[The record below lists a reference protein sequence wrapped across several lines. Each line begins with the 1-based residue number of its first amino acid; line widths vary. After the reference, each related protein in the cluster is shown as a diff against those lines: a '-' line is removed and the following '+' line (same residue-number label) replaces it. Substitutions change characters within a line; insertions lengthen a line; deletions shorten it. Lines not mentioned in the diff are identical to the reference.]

1 MALNIKDD
9 NFEAIVAEGKP
20 VVLDFWATWCGPCKM
35 IAPFI
40 EELAEE
46 YKDTVNIGKCDVD
59 ENDELP
65 GQFGVRNIP
74 TVLFIKNGEVVD
86 KQVGATTKAA
96 LKEKIEAVDH
106 VKKVLWYDSVLDVS
120 VPVEMLPKDLREAF
134 FNGDATMMIALFDN
148 TTSSETSMEAVT
160 QIRKITSKNCFVS
173 GMTGIVTDIKQIA
186 LKEMPIYVV
195 IASCLSLIV
204 LLLAMDSL
212 VVPVLF
218 LLCIGVAVLYNLGSN
233 IFLGQI
239 SYITQALTAVLQLG
253 VTMDYSIFLLNSYEE
268 NKKRFPGE
276 KERAM
281 GHAIANTF
289 KSVVGSSVT
298 TVAGFIALCVMTF
311 ALGRDL
317 GIVMAKGVVIGVICC
332 VTILP
337 ALILVFDKP
346 IEKTR
351 HKLLLSNM
359 DRPSAFITKYYKV
372 WIVAFLV
379 LLLPA
384 IYGNNHTKIYY
395 NIADSLP
402 ATLNSNVSIKKV
414 KDDFGTSNM
423 HIVMMDK
430 NMSAKDKQQMFKKI
444 DKVKG
449 VKWTISMSSLIG
461 PSVPDSMIPKDVRK
475 MMQSKNYELA
485 FVSTKYESAT
495 DPVNTQIKKID
506 KIVKSYDKSGMV
518 IGEAPLM
525 KDLQDVTD
533 VDLVNVNIISIAAIF
548 VIILIIFKSISLPV
562 ILVAVIEFAIMINM
576 AIPYYQ
582 GVSLPFV
589 ASIVIGAIQLGA
601 TVDYAILMTTRYQK
615 ERSRGKDKME
625 AISIAHKTSMPSI
638 ISSGLSFFAA
648 TFGVA
653 CYSQVE
659 MIGSIC
665 TLLARG
671 AIISMVVVL
680 LVLPAMFMIFDK
692 LICKT
697 SIGFLGKKA
706 KAQTS
711 EAK

>member
-1 MALNIKDD
+1 MVN
-9 NFEAIVAEGKP
+9 
-20 VVLDFWATWCGPCKM
+20 KM
-35 IAPFI
+35 IKFGKGVVKLRIPI
-40 EELAEE
+40 LILAFLLLIPSGIG
-46 YKDTVNIGKCDVD
+46 YINTRVNYDILSY
-59 ENDELP
+59 LP
-65 GQFGVRNIP
+65 GEIETMKGQDILLDEFG
-74 TVLFIKNGEVVD
+74 TGAFSLVVVEGMDD
-86 KQVGATTKAA
+86 KDLQKVADEIGD
-96 LKEKIEAVDH
+96 INH
-106 VKKVLWYDSVLDVS
+106 VKKVVWYGSVVDFS
-120 VPVEMLPKDLREAF
+120 IPREALPDDIYDF
-134 FNGDATMMIALFDN
+134 FNNKDADSQLMAVLFDESM
-148 TTSSETSMEAVT
+148 SSDGTMDAIEEINGLVGD
-160 QIRKITSKNCFVS
+160 QCFVS
-173 GMTGIVTDIKQIA
+173 GMASVNNDIRKLA
-186 LKEMPIYVV
+186 ENESVIYVL
-195 IASCLSLIV
+195 IAVVLSLII
-204 LLLAMDSL
+204 LSLTMDSAI
-212 VVPVLF
+212 VPVIF
-218 LLCIGVAVLYNLGSN
+218 LLSIGLAILYNLGSN
-233 IFLGQI
+233 IILGET

-615 ERSRGKDKME
+615 ERQRGRDKME